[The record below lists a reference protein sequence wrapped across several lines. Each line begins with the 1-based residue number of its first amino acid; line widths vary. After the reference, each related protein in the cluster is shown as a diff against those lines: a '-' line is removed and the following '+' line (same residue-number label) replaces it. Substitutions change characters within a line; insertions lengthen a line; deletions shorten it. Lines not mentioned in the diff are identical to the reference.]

1 MGDFAMISRNG
12 CMELIIVYDY
22 RMARKLE
29 TQEPEE
35 RLVPAARARAEIEIE
50 NSRFIASLAP
60 VNSVE
65 EARIFVKE
73 ISQEYSG
80 ASHHVPAFII
90 GHGHSV
96 TTHAS
101 DAGEPSGTA
110 GQPALRALQG
120 SGLGNVAVVV
130 TRYFGGTKLGT
141 GGLVKAYTEAVK
153 TVLQETK
160 RAKLVH
166 TVDLRLQMPYSYFD
180 QILKTVGTFEGIELE
195 KSFTEDVTLS
205 LRLQKTRLESFESEI
220 QELTRGQ
227 VALEILSENPET
239 SFPI

>member
-1 MGDFAMISRNG
+1 
-12 CMELIIVYDY
+12 
-22 RMARKLE
+22 MARKLE
-29 TQEPEE
+29 TETSEE
-35 RLVPAARARAEIEIE
+35 RLVPAEKACSEIEIE
-50 NSRFIASLAP
+50 RSRFIASLAP

-65 EARIFVKE
+65 EARNFVKE
-73 ISQEYSG
+73 ISQKYSG

-90 GHGHSV
+90 GHGRSV

-110 GQPALRALQG
+110 GQPALRVLQG

-153 TVLQETK
+153 TVLKETK
-160 RAKLVH
+160 RARLVH
-166 TVDLRLQMPYSYFD
+166 TVDLRLKIPYSCFD
-180 QILKTVGTFEGIELE
+180 QIQKMAETFEGIELE
-195 KSFTEDVTLS
+195 KSFSEEVTLC
-205 LRLQKTRLESFESEI
+205 LRLQKLNLETFNHEI

-239 SFPI
+239 SFPVS